1 MSESGTVPA
10 IRSTVEDFLSI
21 LHDRLD
27 ARQLERV
34 LSGDESITSSKVRQR
49 PEAFVEDELLWDLLA
64 DLGLE
69 RDIRP
74 YGEGGG
80 RGEWPDFEITNVSE
94 PVLGEAKSLNG
105 IDAGVRDAR
114 EYLDRKSLGPDFAL
128 ATDGFEWSLLKIEQS
143 GDSTKFPELNRIN
156 LRPVFQQI
164 ARNRGFIGQSS
175 VDPPDIDEELAE
187 FATTFARDALDTR
200 LTEAPRE
207 LRDRR
212 QRDVEEFYE
221 LYIELLFGESDDYSD
236 DYDTCLLDDIKP
248 PRAADVDE
256 DEKRLFAVTLMNR
269 LLFIKFLE
277 QREVLERDDEEVPFL
292 LQRLQ
297 EYESMQ
303 DELAANFY
311 ESQLKPLF
319 YELLNTEKDER
330 DPKFTRGWFSEVEY
344 LNGGL
349 FRPNVDREKEY
360 RVLDR
365 TLPNI
370 IRDLIEGSR
379 LELSSG
385 QAFDPALIGSVFE
398 MTINHLNEDSDQSD
412 TGAYYTPNDVTNLI
426 TEQSVD
432 PKLREEIIKGYVETM
447 GGDDEDAS
455 IIRGRL
461 ESKSLEDIL
470 QRVEE
475 GEGWYADPD
484 AIDAALD
491 RIGSLT
497 VVDPACGSGHFLTT
511 AMDEIHRAQV
521 SLLRGKL
528 GDEPPADDRYEA
540 KKTLALNSIYGVDIE
555 PVGVEIAK
563 LRVWLKMV
571 EGNGWSPSFGRL
583 PNIDVNIEDGNSLI
597 GFPVRGPVESIDIWD
612 ERIDALDEL
621 RQNYKFEEEADE
633 RDRREIRRLLQEEIR
648 PEKDREF
655 IQHLNFTVDTRIE
668 TVEDFN
674 RVVESVD
681 ENTLFPTVESVKLQ
695 RADGDSIEAED
706 DLEELGY
713 TVYSKSARLDV
724 QSRESELKKGGN
736 GSARE
741 DLESELRGL
750 LEGNYVFDEFV
761 RKPLSCDLDDIIG
774 RPFHWTVEFPELV
787 RDDNGR
793 RIIDFDILL
802 GNPPYGD
809 LLSDTE
815 KSLVDGYDTG
825 NINDISANFVE
836 RQLQLLAEDGYFG
849 NITTLRLVYQGSLES
864 LHDLMGEKLSGTR
877 IACFGTRPSRVFENA
892 DIKVSII
899 TGKRIDGDDSI
910 RTSDA
915 IIFSDENREEKFN
928 SIEYGNTEGLVL
940 RDRIGGDEG
949 STAILPKVGG
959 GTKRGILNKLKDHSV
974 ADDDDDDED
983 VEEPRLFDDVFTRD
997 EPDGEHYSIFRR
1009 RGVRYWTNVMMEELY
1024 SASEVEPMYFDSEL
1038 ERDAAF
1044 LTLNSSL
1051 FYVYWLSYG
1060 DFHHLNWSHVRPFPF
1075 PEAEK
1080 LEANAEEIK
1089 SLAKELAEKM
1099 EDHFYPSR
1107 GLTGEFEMSPV
1118 KPVIDRVDDLLQ
1130 DVYDLSDEEVEFVQD
1145 YLTDCGPGMGRI
1157 GPKNEDV
1164 RGYGEVEADV
1174 EAED

>member
-1 MSESGTVPA
+1 MSESGMVSA
-10 IRSTVEDFLSI
+10 IRSTIEDFLSI

-34 LSGDESITSSKVRQR
+34 LSGDETITSSKVRQR

-80 RGEWPDFEITNVSE
+80 RGEWPDFEITNLSE

-105 IDAGVRDAR
+105 IDEGVRDAR

-143 GDSTKFPELNRIN
+143 GDSTNFPELNRIN

-164 ARNRGFIGQSS
+164 ARDRGFIGQSA

-187 FATTFARDALDTR
+187 FAATFARNAFDTR

-221 LYIELLFGESDDYSD
+221 LYIELLFGESNDYAD

-248 PRAADVDE
+248 PRDADVDE

-277 QREVLERDDEEVPFL
+277 QREVLERDDEDVPFL

-319 YELLNTEKDER
+319 YELLNTEKDDR

-432 PKLREEIIKGYVETM
+432 PKLREEIIEGYVETM
-447 GGDDEDAS
+447 GGDDDDAS
-455 IIRGRL
+455 IIRGQL
-461 ESKSLEDIL
+461 ESKSLEEIL

-583 PNIDVNIEDGNSLI
+583 PNIDVNIEAGNSLV

-621 RQNYKFEEEADE
+621 RQNYKFEEDADE
-633 RDRREIRRLLQEEIR
+633 HDRREIRRLLSEEIR

-655 IQHLNFTVDTRIE
+655 IQHLNFAVDTRIE
-668 TVEDFN
+668 TVEAFD
-674 RVVESVD
+674 RVVESID

-695 RADGDSIEAED
+695 RADGDNIEAED

-750 LEGNYVFDEFV
+750 LEGDYVFDEFV
-761 RKPLSCDLDDIIG
+761 RKPLSCDLDDILG

-787 RDDNGR
+787 RDDIGR
-793 RIIDFDILL
+793 RTIDFDILL

-825 NINDISANFVE
+825 SINDISANFVE

-849 NITTLRLVYQGSLES
+849 NITTLRLVYQGSLEP
-864 LHDLMGEKLSGTR
+864 LHDLMGKKLSGTR

-892 DIKVSII
+892 DIKVAII
-899 TGKRIDGDDSI
+899 TGKRTESDDPI
-910 RTSDA
+910 YTSDG
-915 IIFSDENREEKFN
+915 IIFTDENREEKFRG
-928 SIEYGNTEGLVL
+928 IEYGSTENLVL
-940 RDRIGGDEG
+940 RDEIGGDEG
-949 STAILPKVGG
+949 NRAILPKVGPDI
-959 GTKRGILNKLKDHSV
+959 KRGILEKLRDY
-974 ADDDDDDED
+974 DG
-983 VEEPRLFDDVFTRD
+983 DVFSEVYERD
-997 EPDGEHYSIFRR
+997 EVSDGFPVWRR
-1009 RGVRYWTNVMMEELY
+1009 EGLRYWTNVMREELY
-1024 SASEVEPMYFDSEL
+1024 EAREVKPMFYETEL

-1044 LTLNSSL
+1044 IVLNSSL
-1051 FYVYWLSYG
+1051 FYTYWLTYG
-1060 DFHHLNWSHVRPFPF
+1060 NFHHLNWTQIKAFPF
-1075 PEAEK
+1075 PEQES
-1080 LEANAEEIK
+1080 LNEHEEEIT
-1089 SLAKELAEKM
+1089 ELADELWEEM
-1099 EDHFYPSR
+1099 EDHFYPER
-1107 GLTGEFEMSPV
+1107 GRTGEFEMSPV
-1118 KPVIDRVDDLLQ
+1118 KPVVDRVDDLLQ
-1130 DVYDLSDEEVEFVQD
+1130 DVYDLSDEEVEFVQN
-1145 YLTDCGPGMGRI
+1145 YLTDCGPGMGRV
-1157 GPKNEDV
+1157 GPQNEDV
-1164 RGYGEVEADV
+1164 RGYGESEAEV